1 MIDDDRIEKFEFND
15 HFCMVMPLYGP
26 SLYSVVKHNDFR
38 CFSLSL
44 IRDILREVRLI
55 FLFNV

>member
-1 MIDDDRIEKFEFND
+1 MIVDDDRIEEFEFNE
-15 HFCMVMPLYGP
+15 HYCMVMPLYGP

-44 IRDILREVRLI
+44 IRDILREVRFI
-55 FLFNV
+55 